1 MDTSDNSRE
10 RLFIT
15 TGGRLDRGEDMIKK
29 EMIAM
34 LLAGGQGSRLGVLT
48 SKVAKPAV
56 AFGGKYRIIDFP
68 LSNCINSGVDTVGVL
83 TQYQPLRLNTHI
95 GIGIPWDLDRNI
107 GGVTVLPPYEKS
119 TNSEWY
125 TGTAHAIYQNL
136 EYMESYNPE
145 YVLILS
151 GDHIYKM
158 DYEVMLD
165 FHKANNAEVTI
176 AVMPVPMEEA
186 SRFGIMIADENHRIT
201 EFEEKPEHPRSNL
214 ASMGIYIFNWKTL
227 KEALIAMAD
236 QPALD
241 FGKHVIP
248 YCHEK
253 GAPLYAYEFTGYWK
267 DVGTLSSY
275 WEANMELI
283 DIVPEFNLYE
293 EYWKIYT
300 KSEIQPPDYIAADS
314 VVERSIIGEGS
325 EVYGEVYNSVI
336 GCGVTIG
343 KGTVIRDSIIM
354 NQTQIGEGCEINK
367 AIIAENVV
375 VGNQVKLGVGEEA
388 ENDTAPHIY
397 NHGLVTIGEK
407 SVIPDGISVGKNS
420 VISGVTAA
428 ADYED
433 SQLASGK
440 TLIKAGE

>member
-1 MDTSDNSRE
+1 
-10 RLFIT
+10 
-15 TGGRLDRGEDMIKK
+15 MIKK

-125 TGTAHAIYQNL
+125 TGTANAIFQNL
-136 EYMESYNPE
+136 DYMESFNPE
-145 YVLILS
+145 YILILS

-186 SRFGIMIADENHRIT
+186 SRFGIMITDENRRIT
-201 EFEEKPEHPRSNL
+201 DFEEKPEHPRSNL

-227 KEALIAMAD
+227 KEALLTMAD

-253 GAPLYAYEFTGYWK
+253 GAPLYAYEFNGYWK

-300 KSEIQPPDYIAADS
+300 KSDILPPQYMSEES
-314 VVERSIIGEGS
+314 VVERCIIGEGTD
-325 EVYGEVYNSVI
+325 VYGKVYNSVI

-343 KGTVIRDSIIM
+343 EGAVIRDSIVM
-354 NQTQIGEGCEINK
+354 NNTVIGPGCEINK
-367 AIIAENVV
+367 AILAENVQI
-375 VGNQVKLGVGEEA
+375 GSNVKLGVGDEA

-397 NHGLVTIGEK
+397 NHGLVTVGEK
-407 SVIPDGISVGKNS
+407 SVIPDGVSVGKNT
-420 VISGVTAA
+420 VIAGVTTA
-428 ADYED
+428 ADYTENY
-433 SQLASGK
+433 LASGK
-440 TLIKAGE
+440 TLIKAEER

>member
-125 TGTAHAIYQNL
+125 TGTANAIYQNL

-253 GAPLYAYEFTGYWK
+253 GAPLYAYEFTGYWT
-267 DVGTLSSY
+267 DVGPLSSY

-375 VGNQVKLGVGEEA
+375 VGNQVKLGIGEEA

>member
-1 MDTSDNSRE
+1 MV
-10 RLFIT
+10 
-15 TGGRLDRGEDMIKK
+15 KK

-56 AFGGKYRIIDFP
+56 SFGGKYRIIDFP

-95 GIGIPWDLDRNI
+95 GIGIPSDLDRNI

-119 TNSEWY
+119 ENSEWY
-125 TGTAHAIYQNL
+125 TGTANAIYQNID
-136 EYMESYNPE
+136 YMESFNPD

-165 FHKANNAEVTI
+165 YHKQHNAECTI

-186 SRFGIMIADENHRIT
+186 KRFGIMITDENGRIT
-201 EFEEKPEHPRSNL
+201 DFEEKPANPRSNL

-227 KEALIAMAD
+227 KEALIARSS
-236 QPALD
+236 QPNLD

-248 YCHEK
+248 YCHEN
-253 GAPLYAYEFTGYWK
+253 GAPMYAYEFNGYWK
-267 DVGTLSSY
+267 DVGTLNSY

-300 KSEIQPPDYIAADS
+300 KSEILPPQYIAPEG
-314 VVERSIIGEGS
+314 VIERSIVGEGS
-325 EVYGEVYNSVI
+325 EIAGQIYNSVI
-336 GCGVTIG
+336 GCGVVVG
-343 KGTVIRDSIIM
+343 KGTVIRDSIVM
-354 NQTQIGEGCEINK
+354 NNTVVGEGWELNK
-367 AIIAENVV
+367 AIVAENVSI
-375 VGNQVKLGVGEEA
+375 GDGVKLGIGEEA
-388 ENDTAPHIY
+388 ENDIAPHIY
-397 NHGLVTIGEK
+397 NSGIATVGEK
-407 SVIPDGISVGKNS
+407 SVIPKGVSIGKNTVVFGVTESADYPDGILPGGKS
-420 VISGVTAA
+420 I
-428 ADYED
+428 
-433 SQLASGK
+433 
-440 TLIKAGE
+440 IKAGEEK

>member
-1 MDTSDNSRE
+1 
-10 RLFIT
+10 
-15 TGGRLDRGEDMIKK
+15 MIKK

-119 TNSEWY
+119 SNSEWY
-125 TGTAHAIYQNL
+125 TGTANAIYQNL

-325 EVYGEVYNSVI
+325 DVYGEVYNSVI

-375 VGNQVKLGVGEEA
+375 VGNQVKLGVGEET

>member
-1 MDTSDNSRE
+1 
-10 RLFIT
+10 
-15 TGGRLDRGEDMIKK
+15 MIKK

-83 TQYQPLRLNTHI
+83 TQYQPLRLNSHI

-119 TNSEWY
+119 SNSEWY
-125 TGTAHAIYQNL
+125 TGTANAIYQNL

-165 FHKANNAEVTI
+165 FHKANHAEVTI

-186 SRFGIMIADENHRIT
+186 SRFGIMIADENRRIT

-227 KEALIAMAD
+227 REALIAMAD

-248 YCHEK
+248 YCHAK
-253 GAPLYAYEFTGYWK
+253 GAPLYAYEFNGYWK
-267 DVGTLSSY
+267 DVGTLNSY

-300 KSEIQPPDYIAADS
+300 KSEIQPPQYIAEDS
-314 VVERSIIGEGS
+314 VVERSIIGEGTDI
-325 EVYGEVYNSVI
+325 YGKVYNSVI

-343 KGTVIRDSIIM
+343 KGTVVRDSIIM
-354 NQTQIGEGCEINK
+354 NQTRIGEGCELNK
-367 AIIAENVV
+367 AIIAENVT
-375 VGNQVKLGVGEEA
+375 VGNQVRLGVGEEA
-388 ENDTAPHIY
+388 ANETAPHIY
-397 NHGLVTIGEK
+397 NHGIVTVGEK
-407 SVIPDGISVGKNS
+407 SVIPNGVSVGKNS
-420 VISGVTAA
+420 VIFGVTTPE
-428 ADYED
+428 DYEN
-433 SQLASGK
+433 SYLPSGK
-440 TLIKAGE
+440 TMIKAGEQA

>member
-1 MDTSDNSRE
+1 
-10 RLFIT
+10 
-15 TGGRLDRGEDMIKK
+15 MIKK

-125 TGTAHAIYQNL
+125 TGTANAIYQNL

-227 KEALIAMAD
+227 REALIAMAD

-300 KSEIQPPDYIAADS
+300 KSEIQPPDYIASDS

-325 EVYGEVYNSVI
+325 DVYGEVYNSVI

-354 NQTQIGEGCEINK
+354 NQTRIGEGCEINK

>member
-1 MDTSDNSRE
+1 
-10 RLFIT
+10 
-15 TGGRLDRGEDMIKK
+15 MIKK

-119 TNSEWY
+119 VNSEWY
-125 TGTAHAIYQNL
+125 TGTANAIYQNID
-136 EYMESYNPE
+136 YIDSFNPE

-158 DYEVMLD
+158 DYEAMLG
-165 FHKANNAEVTI
+165 FHKENNAEVTI

-186 SRFGIMIADENHRIT
+186 KRFGIMITDENKRIT
-201 EFEEKPEHPRSNL
+201 DFEEKPEHPRSNL

-227 KEALIAMAD
+227 KDALVTNSE

-248 YCHEK
+248 YCHKKE
-253 GAPLYAYEFTGYWK
+253 APLYAYEFNGYWK

-300 KSEIQPPDYIAADS
+300 SSTILPPQYISEDS
-314 VVERSIIGEGS
+314 VIERSIIGEGS
-325 EVYGEVYNSVI
+325 NIYGKVYNSVI
-336 GCGVTIG
+336 GCGVTIE
-343 KGTVIRDSIIM
+343 KDTVVRDSIIM
-354 NQTQIGEGCEINK
+354 NETYIGKNCELYK
-367 AIIAENVV
+367 AIIAENVTV
-375 VGNQVKLGVGEEA
+375 NDNVKLGIGEEA
-388 ENDTAPHIY
+388 PNETDPHIY
-397 NHGLVTIGEK
+397 NSGMVTIGEK
-407 SVIPDGISVGKNS
+407 SIIPNGVQVGKNS
-420 VISGVTAA
+420 VIFGVTKSE
-428 ADYED
+428 DYPD
-433 SQLASGK
+433 GYLASGK
-440 TLIKAGE
+440 TLIKAGDEK

>member
-1 MDTSDNSRE
+1 
-10 RLFIT
+10 
-15 TGGRLDRGEDMIKK
+15 
-29 EMIAM
+29 M

-48 SKVAKPAV
+48 SRVANPAV

-119 TNSEWY
+119 SNSEWY
-125 TGTAHAIYQNL
+125 TGTANAIYQNL

-176 AVMPVPMEEA
+176 AVMPVPIEEA

-300 KSEIQPPDYIAADS
+300 KSEIQPPDYIAGDS

-325 EVYGEVYNSVI
+325 DIYGEVYNSVI

-375 VGNQVKLGVGEEA
+375 VGNQVRLGVGEET

>member
-1 MDTSDNSRE
+1 MMTE
-10 RLFIT
+10 MEGLI
-15 TGGRLDRGEDMIKK
+15 LIKK

-48 SKVAKPAV
+48 SNVAKPAV

-83 TQYQPLRLNTHI
+83 TQYQPLRLNSHI
-95 GIGIPWDLDRNI
+95 GIGIPWDLDRNV
-107 GGVTVLPPYEKS
+107 GGVTILPPYEKS

-125 TGTAHAIYQNL
+125 TGTANAIYQNI
-136 EYMESYNPE
+136 EYMERFNPE

-165 FHKANNAEVTI
+165 FHKESGAEVTI

-186 SRFGIMIADENHRIT
+186 SRFGIMITDENRKIT

-227 KEALIAMAD
+227 KEALIAKAD

-253 GAPLYAYEFTGYWK
+253 GAPLYAYEFNGYWK

-300 KSEIQPPDYIAADS
+300 KSDALPPQYISSNS
-314 VVERSIIGEGS
+314 VVEGSIIGEGT
-325 EVYGEVYNSVI
+325 EIYGEIYNSVI

-343 KGTVIRDSIIM
+343 KGTVIRDSIVM
-354 NQTQIGEGCEINK
+354 NNTQIGDNCVFDK
-367 AIIAENVV
+367 AIIAEDVTIGNNVT
-375 VGNQVKLGVGEEA
+375 LGAGEEVSN
-388 ENDTAPHIY
+388 ETAPHIY
-397 NHGLVTIGEK
+397 NHGITTIGEK
-407 SVIPDGISVGKNS
+407 SVIPDGVTIGKNS
-420 VISGVTAA
+420 VVFGVTYTT
-428 ADYED
+428 DYKN
-433 SQLASGK
+433 LNMASGK